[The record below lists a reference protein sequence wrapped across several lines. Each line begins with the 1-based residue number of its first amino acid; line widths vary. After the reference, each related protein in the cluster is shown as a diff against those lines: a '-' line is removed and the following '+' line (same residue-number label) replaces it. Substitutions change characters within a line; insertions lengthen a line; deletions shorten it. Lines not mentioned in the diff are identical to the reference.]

1 MGGEIARMNM
11 KKWTALF
18 AALAL
23 ALCVLAGCGGSRALT
38 SVLLDLLEGQYK
50 NVSVETDPELERAL
64 RRAAAD
70 GGDTADILAR
80 LKNELNLTGGS
91 LTLSRLG
98 DGQQGEHAVELRFE
112 PGSDPDAAARRV
124 FVTWNGVFGGLPRD
138 GQYAAAIAMIEA
150 ENGYYIAVDVNVVK
164 AGAQHDDSDDE
175 PEEEPDDGFVK
186 VGTLEKLQEALE
198 SSGETP
204 PKIRLTNNITISDTN
219 WSGFSAFSGELDGNN
234 QTVTIQGGSQ
244 GLFAHIAQGG
254 SVKNLKV
261 EVTGAISSSGNVG
274 AVAGI
279 NKGEITNCHVT
290 IERDGCI
297 SASGSDGFSYAGG
310 VVGLNN
316 YNGSVSDCTVT
327 VNGSVSAGDGSYG
340 YAGGVAG
347 QNLNSSVSDCTVTVN
362 GSITASGE
370 QDYAYAGGVAGG
382 NSFGSSITGCTVKI
396 ASGSIS
402 ASDSLFSY
410 AGSVVGYNN
419 GTVDDYTVEDSNDPK
434 LPEIGN

>member
-91 LTLSRLG
+91 LSLSRLG
-98 DGQQGEHAVELRFE
+98 DGQQGERAVELRFE

-138 GQYAAAIAMIEA
+138 GQYAASIAMIEA

-164 AGAQHDDSDDE
+164 AGAQHDDSDDDE

-186 VGTLEKLQEALE
+186 VGTLNELEKALKR
-198 SSGETP
+198 P
-204 PKIRLTNNITISDTN
+204 LPK
-219 WSGFSAFSGELDGNN
+219 SA
-234 QTVTIQGGSQ
+234 
-244 GLFAHIAQGG
+244 
-254 SVKNLKV
+254 
-261 EVTGAISSSGNVG
+261 
-274 AVAGI
+274 
-279 NKGEITNCHVT
+279 
-290 IERDGCI
+290 
-297 SASGSDGFSYAGG
+297 
-310 VVGLNN
+310 
-316 YNGSVSDCTVT
+316 
-327 VNGSVSAGDGSYG
+327 
-340 YAGGVAG
+340 
-347 QNLNSSVSDCTVTVN
+347 
-362 GSITASGE
+362 
-370 QDYAYAGGVAGG
+370 
-382 NSFGSSITGCTVKI
+382 
-396 ASGSIS
+396 
-402 ASDSLFSY
+402 
-410 AGSVVGYNN
+410 
-419 GTVDDYTVEDSNDPK
+419 
-434 LPEIGN
+434 

>member
-50 NVSVETDPELERAL
+50 NVRVETDPELERAL

-80 LKNELNLTGGS
+80 LKDELDLTGGS
-91 LTLSRLG
+91 LSLSRLG
-98 DGQQGEHAVELRFE
+98 DGQQGERAVELRFE

-186 VGTLEKLQEALE
+186 VGTLNELEKALNSE
-198 SSGETP
+198 DETP
-204 PKIRLTNNITISDTN
+204 PKIRLTKDITISDSN
-219 WSGFSAFSGELDGNN
+219 WSGFPTFSGELDGNN
-234 QTVTIQGGSQ
+234 QTVTIEGGSQ
-244 GLFAHIAQGG
+244 GLFQEIAADG
-254 SVKNLKV
+254 KV
-261 EVTGAISSSGNVG
+261 E
-274 AVAGI
+274 
-279 NKGEITNCHVT
+279 
-290 IERDGCI
+290 
-297 SASGSDGFSYAGG
+297 
-310 VVGLNN
+310 
-316 YNGSVSDCTVT
+316 
-327 VNGSVSAGDGSYG
+327 
-340 YAGGVAG
+340 
-347 QNLNSSVSDCTVTVN
+347 NLNIN
-362 GSITASGE
+362 
-370 QDYAYAGGVAGG
+370 VA
-382 NSFGSSITGCTVKI
+382 
-396 ASGSIS
+396 GSIS
-402 ASDSLFSY
+402 AGDSSFSY
-410 AGSVVGYNN
+410 AGSVVGYNTNN
-419 GTVDDYTVEDSNDPK
+419 GIVDDNNEVEDNNDLK
-434 LPEIGN
+434 LPEIGNQPNQS

>member
-80 LKNELNLTGGS
+80 LKNEPNLTGGS
-91 LTLSRLG
+91 LSLSRLG
-98 DGQQGEHAVELRFE
+98 DGQQGERAVELRFE

-186 VGTLEKLQEALE
+186 VGTLNELEKALNSE
-198 SSGETP
+198 DETP
-204 PKIRLTNNITISDTN
+204 PKIRLTKDITISDSN
-219 WSGFSAFSGELDGNN
+219 WSGFPTFSGELDGNN
-234 QTVTIQGGSQ
+234 QTVTIEGGSQ
-244 GLFAHIAQGG
+244 GLFQEIAADG
-254 SVKNLKV
+254 KV
-261 EVTGAISSSGNVG
+261 ENLNIN
-274 AVAGI
+274 VAGS
-279 NKGEITNCHVT
+279 
-290 IERDGCI
+290 I
-297 SASGSDGFSYAGG
+297 SASG
-310 VVGLNN
+310 NN
-316 YNGSVSDCTVT
+316 D
-327 VNGSVSAGDGSYG
+327 
-340 YAGGVAG
+340 
-347 QNLNSSVSDCTVTVN
+347 
-362 GSITASGE
+362 
-370 QDYAYAGGVAGG
+370 AGGVAGG
-382 NSFGSSITGCTVKI
+382 NSDNISGCTVTI
-396 ASGSIS
+396 ESGGSITASASGS
-402 ASDSLFSY
+402 AY
-410 AGSVVGYNN
+410 AGSVVGRNLN